1 MAIAPINLASSTAP
15 NWLKEAQESLLLSAN
30 PGGLLGALQGA
41 AKNQPG
47 SLKTFLANSQ
57 NTANGF
63 ALISSS
69 TAQAA
74 FNLALQMSDAA
85 AQQRATD
92 KLNALLAQNAQ
103 PTNFTPPRGLDP
115 VIYFDDGTTLDTV
128 NNILTRLDGK
138 QIDTTTGQLY
148 VEPGS
153 IIQMANGAYLDT
165 KNNILTM
172 ADGTKIDTITGL
184 TITV

>member
-1 MAIAPINLASSTAP
+1 MAIAPVNLASSTAP

-41 AKNQPG
+41 AKSQPG
-47 SLKTFLANSQ
+47 SLKAFLANSQ
-57 NTANGF
+57 TTANGF

-69 TAQAA
+69 TTQAA

-85 AQQRATD
+85 AEKRATD

-103 PTNFTPPRGLDP
+103 PTNYTPPHGLDP

-128 NNILTRLDGK
+128 NNILT
-138 QIDTTTGQLY
+138 
-148 VEPGS
+148 
-153 IIQMANGAYLDT
+153 
-165 KNNILTM
+165 M
-172 ADGTKIDTITGL
+172 ADGTKINTITGL
-184 TITV
+184 TITA